1 MKFRQ
6 AFFNPGAGNFMQL
19 LSKKNYSETVLVC
32 TAILFFT
39 SLAQQPT
46 KPESSAT
53 QEAVVRIS
61 TQLVQIDAIVTDK
74 QGNHLENF
82 AADDFVLT
90 VDGKP
95 QPIEYLKL
103 VRLVESARTESD
115 TSTKDKSTA
124 PIKMPSRRVEEQKVR
139 RTIALVV
146 DDLGL
151 SFSSTLF
158 AKDALKKFVA
168 EQMQEGDLVAIIRT
182 SGGFGIYQ
190 QFTSDKQI
198 LYAAIDRLKFVLNG
212 RKALPF
218 TLSSTSSLMGK
229 NGGFKTDAE
238 KYHDTRNAQG
248 MPNLDVLDD
257 PNEAAVRDSIMQDRV
272 AAAAEKDI
280 FTYRESIFTYGTL
293 GALNQIVRTLRPLPG
308 RKVAIVLS
316 DGLPLD
322 TARSGNNSGND
333 ANSYIALAQRKILNL
348 VELANRSSVAFYSVN
363 VQGLLAPGADPGIE
377 GIDDPQRDQSFSGGN
392 SFNDG
397 MRTLAYETGGQ
408 AFFNNNNTD
417 AILKKAVDD
426 SRSYFLIGFDPDDE
440 KFDRKQ
446 HKIKLTIKRPG
457 LTVRTR
463 NGFFGIEDTKAREI
477 PKTREAQIVSALSSP
492 FGAKDIPYQVTSLL
506 FSSTNGEP
514 IIRSYFQIDCSKLKF
529 KDESD
534 GTKSLALELVNF
546 TFDENGAIIE
556 KYAQSFTVPFNEAK
570 YKRAMSEGLTYLND
584 FPIKKPGAYHF
595 RSVLRD
601 ANSEQLGSSTQFIQV
616 PDLSKD
622 HLALSGVILNAVL
635 NPASNTS
642 NQMQANPAARRFAKD
657 SEIEFLAAVYNPRSE
672 KHTNKARLKLQFELY
687 RDGQRIFQAPERAVR
702 TDRQIDP
709 KWLECGGRFR
719 LNNLASGE
727 YLLRLMIKDELRDGK
742 SSVVEQWSDFTVK
755 E

>member
-1 MKFRQ
+1 
-6 AFFNPGAGNFMQL
+6 MQL
-19 LSKKNYSETVLVC
+19 LSRKNYSGTVLVC

-39 SLAQQPT
+39 SLAQQLT
-46 KPESSAT
+46 KPEPSAT

-82 AADDFVLT
+82 SAEDFVLT

-103 VRLVESARTESD
+103 VRLVEPTHAESEIP
-115 TSTKDKSTA
+115 TKDKSNT
-124 PIKMPSRRVEEQKVR
+124 PVKMPPRRIEEQKVK

-168 EQMQEGDLVAIIRT
+168 EQMQDGDLVAIIRT

-190 QFTSDKQI
+190 QFTNDKQI
-198 LYAAIDRLKFVLNG
+198 LYAAIDRLKFALNG
-212 RKALPF
+212 RKAIPF

-229 NGGFKTDAE
+229 NGVFETAAE
-238 KYHDTRNAQG
+238 KYHEHNKPG
-248 MPNLDVLDD
+248 MPDLEVLDD
-257 PNEAAVRDSIMQDRV
+257 PNQAAIRDSILQKKVTEASD
-272 AAAAEKDI
+272 KDV

-322 TARSGNNSGND
+322 TARSGNNSGNT
-333 ANSYIALAQRKILNL
+333 ANSYIATAQRKILNL
-348 VELANRSSVAFYSVN
+348 VELANRSSVAFYSIN
-363 VQGLLAPGADPGIE
+363 VQGLMAPTMDPNIE
-377 GIDDPQRDQSFSGGN
+377 SIDDPQRDQSFSGG
-392 SFNDG
+392 STFNDG

-408 AFFNNNNTD
+408 AFFNNNNTG
-417 AILKKAVDD
+417 ALLKKAVDD

-446 HKIKLTIKRPG
+446 HKIKLTVKRSG

-463 NGFFGIEDTKAREI
+463 NGFFGIEDSKAREI
-477 PKTREAQIVSALSSP
+477 PKTREAQIVAALSSP
-492 FGAKDIPYQVTSLL
+492 FGARDIPYQVTSLF
-506 FSSTNGEP
+506 FSSTSGEP

-529 KDESD
+529 KDEPD

-546 TFDENGAIIE
+546 TFDENGGIIE
-556 KYAQSFTVPFNEAK
+556 KYAQSFTVSFNEAK
-570 YKRAMSEGLTYLND
+570 YKQAMSEGLTYLND
-584 FPIKKPGAYHF
+584 FPIKSPGAYHF

-616 PDLSKD
+616 PDLGKD
-622 HLALSGVILNAVL
+622 RLSLSGVILNAVL
-635 NPASNTS
+635 NPNISETANLI
-642 NQMQANPAARRFAKD
+642 QANPAARRFAKD
-657 SEIEFLAAVYNPRSE
+657 SEIEFLAAVYNLHADQQT
-672 KHTNKARLKLQFELY
+672 KKARLRLQFELY
-687 RDGQRIFQAPERAVR
+687 HEGQRIFQSPERAVR
-702 TDRQIDP
+702 TDRQTDP
-709 KWLECGGRFR
+709 KWLECGGKFR

-727 YLLRLMIKDELRDGK
+727 YLLRLMIKDELREGK
-742 SSVVEQWSDFTVK
+742 SSLIEQWADFTVR
-755 E
+755 

>member
-19 LSKKNYSETVLVC
+19 LSRKSYSGTVLVC

-46 KPESSAT
+46 KPEPSDT

-74 QGNHLENF
+74 NGNHLDNF
-82 AADDFVLT
+82 SAEDFVLT
-90 VDGKP
+90 VDGKS

-103 VRLVESARTESD
+103 VRLAEPTRPESEIK
-115 TSTKDKSTA
+115 TKEKNA
-124 PIKMPSRRVEEQKVR
+124 PIKMPARRIEEQQVK

-158 AKDALKKFVA
+158 AKDALKKFVT
-168 EQMQEGDLVAIIRT
+168 EQMQDGDLVAIIRT

-333 ANSYIALAQRKILNL
+333 ANSYIAIAQRKILNL
-348 VELANRSSVAFYSVN
+348 VELANRSSVAFYYIN

-408 AFFNNNNTD
+408 AFFNNNNTN

-426 SRSYFLIGFDPDDE
+426 SRSYFLLGFDPDDD

-446 HKIKLTIKRPG
+446 HKIKLTMKRPG

-463 NGFFGIEDTKAREI
+463 NGFFGIEDAKAREI

-506 FSSTNGEP
+506 FSSTNGDP

-529 KDESD
+529 KDEPD

-556 KYAQSFTVPFNEAK
+556 KYAQSFTVPFNDAK
-570 YKRAMSEGLTYLND
+570 YKRAMAEGLTYLND

-622 HLALSGVILNAVL
+622 RLSLSGIILNAVV
-635 NPASNTS
+635 NPNISDAANLV
-642 NQMQANPAARRFAKD
+642 QANPAARRFAND
-657 SEIEFLAAVYNPRSE
+657 SEIEFVAAIYNPRAD
-672 KHTNKARLKLQFELY
+672 KQTNKAKLRLQFELY
-687 RDGQRIFQAPERAVR
+687 RDGQRIFQSPERAVR
-702 TDRQIDP
+702 TDRQTDP
-709 KWLECGGRFR
+709 KWLECGGKFR
-719 LNNLASGE
+719 LNSLSNGE
-727 YLLRLMIKDELRDGK
+727 YLFRLMIKDALREGK
-742 SSVVEQWSDFTVK
+742 ASLVEQWSDFIVK
-755 E
+755 

>member
-1 MKFRQ
+1 MEF
-6 AFFNPGAGNFMQL
+6 PL
-19 LSKKNYSETVLVC
+19 LKTFGWGKALASASVLLI
-32 TAILFFT
+32 ALF
-39 SLAQQPT
+39 AQQPT
-46 KPESSAT
+46 KPEPT

-82 AADDFVLT
+82 SAEDFELT

-95 QPIEYLKL
+95 HPIEYLKL
-103 VRLVESARTESD
+103 VRLVEPVRTESPATTKEKTVVP
-115 TSTKDKSTA
+115 TS
-124 PIKMPSRRVEEQKVR
+124 MPTRRIEEQKVR

-158 AKDALKKFVA
+158 AKDALKKFIA
-168 EQMQEGDLVAIIRT
+168 DQMQEGDLVAIIRT

-198 LYAAIDRLKFVLNG
+198 LYAAIDRLKFAING

-229 NGGFKTDAE
+229 NEGFKTDAE
-238 KYHDTRNAQG
+238 KYHEARSAQG
-248 MPNLDVLDD
+248 MPNLEVLDD
-257 PNEAAVRDSIMQDRV
+257 PNESSIRDSVLQQRV
-272 AAAAEKDI
+272 TEAADKEV
-280 FTYRESIFTYGTL
+280 FSYRESIFTYGTL

-308 RKVAIVLS
+308 RKVAIILS

-322 TARSGNNSGND
+322 TARSGNNSGNN
-333 ANSYIALAQRKILNL
+333 ANSYIATAQRKILNL

-363 VQGLLAPGADPGIE
+363 VQGLMAPGADPNIE
-377 GIDDPQRDQSFSGGN
+377 GIDDIQRNQSFSGG
-392 SFNDG
+392 STFNDG
-397 MRTLAYETGGQ
+397 LRTLAYETGGQ
-408 AFFNNNNTD
+408 AFFNNNNTG
-417 AILKKAVDD
+417 ALLKKAVDD

-446 HKIKLTIKRPG
+446 HKIKLSIKRPG

-463 NGFFGIEDTKAREI
+463 NGFFGIEDAKAHEI

-529 KDESD
+529 KDEPD
-534 GTKSLALELVNF
+534 GSKSLALELVNF

-570 YKRAMSEGLTYLND
+570 YKRALTEGLTYLND

-622 HLALSGVILNAVL
+622 RLSLSGVILNVVM
-635 NPASNTS
+635 NPSTANSASN
-642 NQMQANPAARRFAKD
+642 QIQANPAARRFARD
-657 SEIEFLAAVYNPRSE
+657 SEIEFLAVIYNPRADQQ
-672 KHTNKARLKLQFELY
+672 TNKAKLKLQFELY

-702 TDRQIDP
+702 TDRQTDP

>member
-1 MKFRQ
+1 MK
-6 AFFNPGAGNFMQL
+6 L
-19 LSKKNYSETVLVC
+19 LSEKKSSVTMLIS
-32 TAILFFT
+32 TTILFFT

-46 KPESSAT
+46 KPDPST

-82 AADDFVLT
+82 SAEDFVLT

-95 QPIEYLKL
+95 QPIDYLKL
-103 VRLVESARTESD
+103 VRLVEPTRTESEIQ
-115 TSTKDKSTA
+115 TKDKSGA
-124 PIKMPSRRVEEQKVR
+124 LIKMPPRRIEEQKVR

-168 EQMQEGDLVAIIRT
+168 EQMQDGDLVAIIRT

-190 QFTSDKQI
+190 QFTNDKQI
-198 LYAAIDRLKFVLNG
+198 LYAAIDKLKFALNG
-212 RKALPF
+212 RKAIPF

-257 PNEAAVRDSIMQDRV
+257 PNDAAVRDSIMQDRV

-322 TARSGNNSGND
+322 TARSGNNSNND
-333 ANSYIALAQRKILNL
+333 ANSYIAIAQRKILSL
-348 VELANRSSVAFYSVN
+348 VELANRSSVAFYSIN
-363 VQGLLAPGADPGIE
+363 VQGLLAPGADPSIE
-377 GIDDPQRDQSFSGGN
+377 GIDDPQRDQSFSGG
-392 SFNDG
+392 STFNDG
-397 MRTLAYETGGQ
+397 LRTLAYETGGQ
-408 AFFNNNNTD
+408 AFFNNNNTN

-463 NGFFGIEDTKAREI
+463 NGFFGIEDAKAREV

-506 FSSTNGEP
+506 FSSTSGEP

-529 KDESD
+529 KDEPD

-570 YKRAMSEGLTYLND
+570 YKRAMAEGLTYLND

-622 HLALSGVILNAVL
+622 RLSLSGVILNVVM
-635 NPASNTS
+635 NPDNASDLR
-642 NQMQANPAARRFAKD
+642 NQVQANPAARRFAKG
-657 SEIEFLAAVYNPRSE
+657 SEVEFLAAVYNPRIDIR
-672 KHTNKARLKLQFELY
+672 TNKAKLRLQFELY

-702 TDRQIDP
+702 TDRQTDP

-719 LNNLASGE
+719 LNNLANGE

>member
-1 MKFRQ
+1 MK
-6 AFFNPGAGNFMQL
+6 L
-19 LSKKNYSETVLVC
+19 LSRKNYSGTVLVC
-32 TAILFFT
+32 TAILCFT
-39 SLAQQPT
+39 SLAQQPP
-46 KPESSAT
+46 KPEPSAT

-82 AADDFVLT
+82 SAEDFVLT

-95 QPIEYLKL
+95 QTIDYLKL
-103 VRLVESARTESD
+103 VRLVEPTRTESEIQ
-115 TSTKDKSTA
+115 TKDKSGA
-124 PIKMPSRRVEEQKVR
+124 LIKMPPRRIEEQKVR

-168 EQMQEGDLVAIIRT
+168 EQMQDGDLVAIIRT

-190 QFTSDKQI
+190 QFTNDKQI
-198 LYAAIDRLKFVLNG
+198 LYAAIDKLKFALNG
-212 RKALPF
+212 RKAIPF

-257 PNEAAVRDSIMQDRV
+257 PNDAAVRDSIMQDRV

-322 TARSGNNSGND
+322 TARSGNNSNND
-333 ANSYIALAQRKILNL
+333 ANSYIAIAQRKILSL
-348 VELANRSSVAFYSVN
+348 VELANRSSVAFYSIN
-363 VQGLLAPGADPGIE
+363 VQGLLAPGADPSIE
-377 GIDDPQRDQSFSGGN
+377 GIDDPQRDQSFSGG
-392 SFNDG
+392 STFNDG
-397 MRTLAYETGGQ
+397 LRTLAYETGGQ
-408 AFFNNNNTD
+408 AFFNNNNTN

-463 NGFFGIEDTKAREI
+463 NGFFGIEDAKAREV

-506 FSSTNGEP
+506 FSSTSGEP

-529 KDESD
+529 KDEPD

-570 YKRAMSEGLTYLND
+570 YKRAMAEGLTYLND

-622 HLALSGVILNAVL
+622 RLSLSGIILNAVV
-635 NPASNTS
+635 NPDISDAA
-642 NQMQANPAARRFAKD
+642 NQIQANPAARRFAKD
-657 SEIEFLAAVYNPRSE
+657 SEIEFVAAIYNPRAD
-672 KHTNKARLKLQFELY
+672 KQTNKAKLKLQFELY
-687 RDGQRIFQAPERAVR
+687 RDGQRIFQSPERAVR
-702 TDRQIDP
+702 TDHQTEP
-709 KWLECGGRFR
+709 KWLECGGKFR
-719 LNNLASGE
+719 LNSLSSGE
-727 YLLRLMIKDELRDGK
+727 YLFRLMIKDELREGK
-742 SSVVEQWSDFTVK
+742 SSLVEQWSDFVVK
-755 E
+755 